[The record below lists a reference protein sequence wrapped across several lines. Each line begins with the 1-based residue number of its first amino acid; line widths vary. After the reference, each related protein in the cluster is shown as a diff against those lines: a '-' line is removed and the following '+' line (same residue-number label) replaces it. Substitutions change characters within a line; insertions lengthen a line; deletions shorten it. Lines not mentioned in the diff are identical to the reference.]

1 MTQTPARRAA
11 SARYQQKQGNITLR
25 PSKEEV
31 ETVQEAAKA
40 AGKSVAAYCL
50 EAIRLQMERDS
61 SNKYYIGIPKSAADQ
76 AGEKKKQTGE
86 EWLIDV
92 VNQALEKA

>member
-11 SARYQQKQGNITLR
+11 SARYQQKQGNITIR

-61 SNKYYIGIPKSAADQ
+61 ANKYYIGIPKTAADQ
-76 AGEKKKQTGE
+76 AGEKNGITGK
-86 EWLIDV
+86 EWLIETV
-92 VNQALEKA
+92 KKALEE

>member
-11 SARYQQKQGNITLR
+11 SARYQQKQGNITIR

-50 EAIRLQMERDS
+50 EAIRAQMEKDS
-61 SNKYYIGIPKSAADQ
+61 STKYYIGIPKTAADQ
-76 AGEKKKQTGE
+76 AGERNGITGK
-86 EWLIDV
+86 EWLIDTV
-92 VNQALEKA
+92 KKALEE

>member
-11 SARYQQKQGNITLR
+11 SARYQQKQGNITIR

-61 SNKYYIGIPKSAADQ
+61 ANKYYIGIPKTAADQ
-76 AGEKKKQTGE
+76 AGERNGITGK
-86 EWLIDV
+86 EWLIETV
-92 VNQALEKA
+92 KKALEE